1 MTVPPP
7 GEPLTLFREVFAQA
21 AARETGDPTAVAL
34 ATVGPSGAPSLRVV
48 LLKGVDE
55 RGFTFY
61 TNYESRKAGELEAEP
76 RAALCFHW
84 PSIGVQVRAEGTT
97 ERVGEPESD
106 AYFATRPRESQLG
119 AWASLQSRPL
129 SSRAEL
135 VARMAEAAAR
145 FPGQVPR
152 PPSWG
157 GYRLVPSRVEFWRAG
172 EARLHERTVYE
183 RTATGWTAQLLFP

>member
-1 MTVPPP
+1 MTVTPA

-61 TNYESRKAGELEAEP
+61 TNYESRKARELETEP
-76 RAALCFHW
+76 RAALCFYW
-84 PSIGVQVRAEGTT
+84 PTVGVQVRAEGTT
-97 ERVGEPESD
+97 ERVGDPESD

-129 SSRAEL
+129 ASRAEL

-157 GYRLVPSRVEFWRAG
+157 GYRLVPSRVELWRAG

>member
-1 MTVPPP
+1 MPRSGRAGTAWSGSRPRFSRSETDRPRYHPRDMTEPPA
-7 GEPLTLFREVFAQA
+7 GDPLTLFREVFAQA

-61 TNYESRKAGELEAEP
+61 TNYESRKARELETEP
-76 RAALCFHW
+76 RAALCFYW
-84 PSIGVQVRAEGTT
+84 PIVGVQGRGEGAT
-97 ERVGEPESD
+97 ERVGDPDSD

-129 SSRAEL
+129 GSRAEL

-145 FPGQVPR
+145 FPGQ
-152 PPSWG
+152 
-157 GYRLVPSRVEFWRAG
+157 
-172 EARLHERTVYE
+172 
-183 RTATGWTAQLLFP
+183 